1 MILRRNLLLRVAVAA
16 VAAPFQ
22 ALAQPKMWRIGFLTP
37 RAQPTMPDRDAFSDA
52 FTQGMRA
59 LGYNE
64 GQNLTIEWRY
74 ADGDYERLTSFAV
87 ELVQMNPP
95 VIATYGTA
103 AARVLQKATKTIP
116 IVFAAVVDPI
126 GSGIVATLA
135 RPGGNITGLSVTGV
149 EIGAKQLEFLK
160 TMLPMLARV
169 AVLLNPGNAAHP
181 MVLKNLE
188 AAAPMFGVTVQAV
201 NADAPE
207 AIVRGFAQ
215 MARDRAD
222 AVIIASDAFFSGQG
236 RLIAEAA
243 LNNRIPTI
251 SIYLEHVAAGTL
263 MSYGQNVA
271 EYHRQAATYVDKILK
286 GTRPEDLPVEEPT
299 RIELVINSKTADKL
313 GLKVASELL
322 ARANRVIE

>member
-1 MILRRNLLLRVAVAA
+1 
-16 VAAPFQ
+16 
-22 ALAQPKMWRIGFLTP
+22 
-37 RAQPTMPDRDAFSDA
+37 
-52 FTQGMRA
+52 
-59 LGYNE
+59 
-64 GQNLTIEWRY
+64 
-74 ADGDYERLTSFAV
+74 
-87 ELVQMNPP
+87 
-95 VIATYGTA
+95 
-103 AARVLQKATKTIP
+103 
-116 IVFAAVVDPI
+116 
-126 GSGIVATLA
+126 
-135 RPGGNITGLSVTGV
+135 
-149 EIGAKQLEFLK
+149 
-160 TMLPMLARV
+160 
-169 AVLLNPGNAAHP
+169 
-181 MVLKNLE
+181 
-188 AAAPMFGVTVQAV
+188 MFGVTVQAV

-222 AVIIASDAFFSGQG
+222 AVIIAADAFFSGQG